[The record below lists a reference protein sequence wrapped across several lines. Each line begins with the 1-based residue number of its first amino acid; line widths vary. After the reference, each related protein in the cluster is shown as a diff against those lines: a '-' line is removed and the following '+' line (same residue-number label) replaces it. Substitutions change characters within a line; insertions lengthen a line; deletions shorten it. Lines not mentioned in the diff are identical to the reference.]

1 MIFFL
6 TLSKSAIV
14 NHVEEKR
21 GEKGGGRGEEREGR
35 KTVNLSVN
43 IIFLK
48 IINQNIKLYTL

>member
-1 MIFFL
+1 M
-6 TLSKSAIV
+6 
-14 NHVEEKR
+14 EEKR